1 MGWAPTSREAGEGL
15 GTGGRGG
22 RGPVLSVE
30 AGLGQGWE
38 KRGER
43 DGRRGRST
51 ARERLSRWQSSR
63 MEDHSSKPLGSR
75 GARSQTI
82 VDTPFAVTGM
92 WGMNLEAGF
101 TPRSS

>member
-63 MEDHSSKPLGSR
+63 MEEGPLPEGPIPCPGAQPSSCDE
-75 GARSQTI
+75 ARH
-82 VDTPFAVTGM
+82 
-92 WGMNLEAGF
+92 
-101 TPRSS
+101 